1 MPKCNRRIYLL
12 FALICYDIFVLI
24 VILCAPA
31 VPANQLERGERV
43 GRGSEKDM
51 LKNGRKLIHS
61 KIYFPFNFQLT
72 PLLHTEQQQQQME
85 SRKGNLPK
93 LLPNQNY
100 IQNITKKPNKVF
112 RRIFWQTKREEKIK
126 LKNQFELSLGSSAL
140 GCITLRIRYLGI

>member
-31 VPANQLERGERV
+31 VPANQLERRERV

-72 PLLHTEQQQQQME
+72 PLLHTKQQQQQME

-100 IQNITKKPNKVF
+100 IQNITKNK
-112 RRIFWQTKREEKIK
+112 TKSFGGFFGKRKEKKK
-126 LKNQFELSLGSSAL
+126 LN
-140 GCITLRIRYLGI
+140 